1 MVCKVHYVRPLAEV
15 IEKFYKRPS
24 FFLTV
29 KAIKMSS
36 LPITSIIAAL
46 LAIVMLPLTIQVSA
60 KRAALGKA
68 AGDVNAVLYG
78 DGGDEVLLRRI
89 RAFGTFIEYVPFC
102 LIILALTEGA
112 GASSTLVW
120 AIGST
125 LLVSRI
131 VHALA
136 ILYTK
141 HPAPRRT
148 AMFMTYASILV
159 PGVWLLFNRLA

>member
-1 MVCKVHYVRPLAEV
+1 
-15 IEKFYKRPS
+15 
-24 FFLTV
+24 
-29 KAIKMSS
+29 MSS
-36 LPITSIIAAL
+36 LPITSVVAAL
-46 LAIVMLPLTIQVSA
+46 LAIAMLPLTIQVSA
-60 KRAALGKA
+60 RRLALGKA

-78 DGGDEVLLRRI
+78 DGGDEVLLRRT

-102 LIILALTEGA
+102 LIMLALIENS
-112 GASSTLVW
+112 GASSILVW

-125 LLVSRI
+125 LFVSRI

-148 AMFMTYASILV
+148 AMFMTYVSILV
-159 PGVWLLFNRLA
+159 PAVWLLFNYSA